1 MTPRTSVIIP
11 VYNTQAY
18 LHEALE
24 SVAAQTRPVREVIII
39 DDGSRVPVTLT
50 RSYKDL
56 EIRIYRTVNRGL
68 PSARNLAAELCRG
81 EFFALLD
88 SDDVWHSEKI
98 AIQEDALDKYPH
110 APLCFTQITYV
121 PPQQPAYHYPAG
133 TREELLR
140 QMWHRNYIYP
150 STVMIRRQA
159 WFRVRGEERH
169 LWGADDW
176 ELWWRLAALGPFV
189 YIPQRLTYYRRHPDQ
204 MTKNISK
211 MCLDI
216 CRAKLLVAKRARLLL
231 ERVGLSAR
239 SIASSMRQFENGFY
253 DYITYHE
260 PTSRALPHLLK
271 AVIRNPSEFRNWLL
285 LLRCLIP
292 DKLVRLIKSA
302 A

>member
-24 SVAAQTRPVREVIII
+24 SVAAQTRPVKEVIII
-39 DDGSRVPVTLT
+39 DDGSQVPVTLT
-50 RSYKDL
+50 RSYKNL

-68 PSARNLAAELCRG
+68 PSARNLAADLCRG
-81 EFFALLD
+81 EFLALLD
-88 SDDVWHSEKI
+88 SDDVWHSEKV
-98 AIQEDALDKYPH
+98 AIQEDALDNYPH
-110 APLCFTQITYV
+110 APLCFTQITYI
-121 PPQQPAYHYPAG
+121 PPQRRDYQYPVG
-133 TREELLR
+133 TREDFLR
-140 QMWHRNYIYP
+140 QMWKRNYIFP

-159 WFRVRGEERH
+159 WFRVRGEESR

-204 MTKNISK
+204 MTQKTFK

-216 CRAKLLVAKRARLLL
+216 SRAKPLVAKRARLLL
-231 ERVGLSAR
+231 ERVGLSAH
-239 SIASSMRQFENGFY
+239 SIASSMREFESGFY

-260 PTSRALPHLLK
+260 STSRALPHLLK
-271 AVIRNPSEFRNWLL
+271 AVIRHPLEFHIWRLF
-285 LLRCLIP
+285 LRCLIP
-292 DKLVRLIKSA
+292 DRLIRLIKSA